1 MSVVGDEGIRQQD
14 IAFTSSTVDVQG
26 GFGLKEQNVAKS
38 SAIKNW
44 TNLYGRGRNL
54 FAEVGRLSPA

>member
-1 MSVVGDEGIRQQD
+1 MSVAGDEGIRQQD
-14 IAFTSSTVDVQG
+14 IAFTSSAVDVQG

-38 SAIKNW
+38 SVIQNW